1 MAYIVGTKNFIGG
14 TNPLLPLPDAT
25 SSANN
30 TRGAM
35 LQSVYTNDGTNTNIY
50 GYWSYPG
57 NAVSATF
64 SGTFRYRSILTHG
77 YVAGG
82 YKGNNPWRSVN
93 KTWHSTDTTVYCGEQ
108 LEYATAYQEGIWS
121 DYNGY
126 VVGAQGDS
134 YSGGTNQGTSSRT
147 VSCNLHNGQGRSRAT
162 DARDPYSTFGFGS
175 GANETGAA
183 VSQGPGDA
191 SVGVVGG
198 WNGSTVRTTGA
209 SASNQIGQVGYTSGG
224 SNASGNVTATDKLH
238 FPTEIMYA
246 GPASPAGGFSS
257 GCSGQNVGFFSF
269 GGTRRYLTFS
279 NDTYSTWTTSASSD
293 GWGKMLSTKLGYH
306 YGSVGTSSVQANQI
320 KFSDSTY
327 TDIGSS
333 YAKVRSYSEE
343 NCEMGQDWGYVLG
356 QHDGQQNNHTIKY
369 LYSNDAM
376 YSMGSATRPK
386 GHFGQSSAVCWS
398 AAASITSAYAV

>member
-1 MAYIVGTKNFIGG
+1 MAYIVGTKNFVGG
-14 TNPLLPLPDAT
+14 TNPLLPLPDST

-30 TRGAM
+30 TRGSM
-35 LQSVYTNDGTNTNIY
+35 LQSVYTTDGTNTNVY

-57 NAVSATF
+57 NTVSATF
-64 SGTFRYRSILTHG
+64 SGTFRYRTILTHG

-82 YKGNNPWRSVN
+82 YKGSNPWRSVN

-108 LEYATAYQEGIWS
+108 LEYSCAYMEGIFS

-134 YSGGTNQGTSSRT
+134 YAASGPGTTSSRT

-162 DARDPYSTFGFGS
+162 DTYAPYSTFGFGS

-183 VSQGPGDA
+183 VSQGTGDA
-191 SVGVVGG
+191 AVTVVGG
-198 WNGSTVRTTGA
+198 WNGSTVRNQSGA
-209 SASNQIGQVGYTSGG
+209 MTNQIGQTGYTTGGG
-224 SNASGNVTATDKLH
+224 SAVTDKMH
-238 FPTEIMYA
+238 FPTEIMYS
-246 GPASPAGGFSS
+246 GPGYPAGTGFSS
-257 GCSGQNVGFFSF
+257 GGGGQTVGFMSVA
-269 GGTRRYLTFS
+269 GNKRILTFS
-279 NDTYSTWTTSASSD
+279 TDVYTTWTTAGSAD
-293 GWGKMLSTKLGYH
+293 GWGKILTTKLGFH
-306 YGSVGTSSVQANQI
+306 YVSVGTSSTQANQI
-320 KFSDSTY
+320 KFNDTTG

-333 YAKVRSYSEE
+333 YAKVRSYAEE

-356 QHDGQQNNHTIKY
+356 QHDGQQNNHTVKY
-369 LYSNDAM
+369 IYSNDAM